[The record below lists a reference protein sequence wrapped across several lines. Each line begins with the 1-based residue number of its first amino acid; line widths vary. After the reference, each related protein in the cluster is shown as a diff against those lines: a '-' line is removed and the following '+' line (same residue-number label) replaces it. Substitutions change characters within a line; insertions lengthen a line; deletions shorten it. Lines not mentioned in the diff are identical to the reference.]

1 MKECDIMEKCNINEK
16 CTGFENM
23 ENKNSILQKIP
34 MALTIAGSD
43 SSGGAGIQA
52 DLKTMT
58 VHGVYGMSV
67 ITAITAQNTTGVF
80 GIEDIDAKMVEM
92 QMDAV
97 FSDIFPGAVKIGMV
111 SNAQIIESIVKK
123 LRQWNAQN
131 IVVDTVM
138 VSTSG
143 HDLIDQSAMEALK
156 SKLLPIADIITPNIL
171 EAQKLANMEIKCK
184 DDMIKAANM
193 IRQYTDASILIK
205 GGHLEETADDL
216 LCCKSE
222 NIWFNKERINNSNTH
237 GTGCTLSSSICSNL
251 AKGMDII
258 DAVRC
263 AKEYVYG
270 AIKDGMDIGKGN
282 GPLNHMYQYV

>member
-34 MALTIAGSD
+34 TALTIAGSD

-171 EAQKLANMEIKCK
+171 EAQKLANMEIK
-184 DDMIKAANM
+184 
-193 IRQYTDASILIK
+193 
-205 GGHLEETADDL
+205 
-216 LCCKSE
+216 
-222 NIWFNKERINNSNTH
+222 
-237 GTGCTLSSSICSNL
+237 
-251 AKGMDII
+251 
-258 DAVRC
+258 
-263 AKEYVYG
+263 
-270 AIKDGMDIGKGN
+270 
-282 GPLNHMYQYV
+282 